1 MNAKTRNKIATAGI
15 YTLVSI
21 VVIILFGILGDI
33 LVSGVPH
40 LSWHFLSSEASS
52 YQAGGG
58 VRDQLFVFA
67 SLDTDYFFANC
78 IRRWDLFSRIC

>member
-33 LVSGVPH
+33 LVSGVHIFHGIFYLLKP
-40 LSWHFLSSEASS
+40 LLIKLVVE
-52 YQAGGG
+52 
-58 VRDQLFVFA
+58 
-67 SLDTDYFFANC
+67 
-78 IRRWDLFSRIC
+78 

>member
-40 LSWHFLSSEASS
+40 LSW
-52 YQAGGG
+52 
-58 VRDQLFVFA
+58 
-67 SLDTDYFFANC
+67 
-78 IRRWDLFSRIC
+78 SRHHSNIKRVWR